1 MAVVRLRL
9 LSLPQGAQAQAGSAP
24 AFGGAATRAATHG
37 AREGLHSARP
47 EYRVSECDFLHFV
60 VSRSLSPL

>member
-24 AFGGAATRAATHG
+24 AFGGAATRARQG
-37 AREGLHSARP
+37 AREGLRSARP